1 MRREIITWSIVGAI
15 LVGGFFTT
23 VAVLNATL
31 YSASGFVQ
39 SYLDALARRDAAG
52 ALELAGPSVAGDAST
67 QLLSRDAMGELGD
80 IRLISDAAQP
90 DGTHTVVYAYSAG
103 TVVGQSSFT
112 VRPTGSLLGL
122 FTTWSFDTTPL
133 GVVQLT
139 VLHEDEFTA
148 NGVALTTP
156 RQNESAP
163 YLVFT
168 PGLYEF
174 DHQSTFLTAEP
185 VRIAVTEPSSAV
197 PAELDVQANDAF
209 AEEVSREVNEFLDA
223 CATQQVLLP
232 TGCPFGQ
239 TITNR
244 VVTSPAWSI
253 IDYPKVTIIPGG
265 EPSQW
270 RMSQASATAHL
281 IVDVKSLFDGT
292 VSSLDDDVPF
302 TVRAT
307 IAMLP
312 EDDLIITVD

>member
-1 MRREIITWSIVGAI
+1 MRREIITWSIVVAAVI
-15 LVGGFFTT
+15 GGFVGT
-23 VAVLNATL
+23 VLILNASL
-31 YSASGFVQ
+31 YSASGFVR
-39 SYLDALARRDAAG
+39 SYLDALARHDAPG

-80 IRLISDAAQP
+80 IRLISDSAQP

-148 NGVALTTP
+148 NGVALTSP

-244 VVTSPAWSI
+244 VVTSPEWSI